1 MIWVLMWN
9 WHDLNVFWLC
19 IPNDVLPVH
28 IEVCWRSG
36 NDSDTMTN
44 KRAQMTTQVVE
55 KSRNNYLEA
64 NHSGGGTTEENADS
78 KLYNDFI
85 QIMAEG

>member
-1 MIWVLMWN
+1 
-9 WHDLNVFWLC
+9 
-19 IPNDVLPVH
+19 
-28 IEVCWRSG
+28 
-36 NDSDTMTN
+36 MT

-64 NHSGGGTTEENADS
+64 NHSGGGGTTEENVDS

-85 QIMAEG
+85 QTMAEG